1 MTNIV
6 LHLSETAP
14 ITINALAKA
23 TELSPTQLTL
33 ELVELGGR
41 VLVKDGGIV
50 LAPPVVKE
58 VKVRKSNGPRG
69 QMAKVVA
76 RLDAARTALLGLVGA
91 GPTTTVNAVLI
102 AVGDAAK
109 YGDILFVAR
118 EEMAKGTIVET
129 KQGRKNI
136 WALAEAAE

>member
-69 QMAKVVA
+69 QMAK
-76 RLDAARTALLGLVGA
+76 
-91 GPTTTVNAVLI
+91 
-102 AVGDAAK
+102 
-109 YGDILFVAR
+109 
-118 EEMAKGTIVET
+118 GTITET

-136 WALAEAAE
+136 WALAEATE

>member
-41 VLVKDGGIV
+41 VIVKDGGIV

-76 RLDAARTALLGLVGA
+76 RLEAARTALLGLVGA
-91 GPTTTVNAVLI
+91 GPTTVNAVLI

-129 KQGRKNI
+129 KQGRKNV

>member
-41 VLVKDGGIV
+41 VIVKDGGIV

-76 RLDAARTALLGLVGA
+76 RLDAARGVLLGLVGA
-91 GPTTTVNAVLI
+91 GPTTVNAVLI

>member
-76 RLDAARTALLGLVGA
+76 RLEAARTALLGLVGA
-91 GPTTTVNAVLI
+91 GPTTVNAVLI

-129 KQGRKNI
+129 KQGRKNV

>member
-33 ELVELGGR
+33 ELGELGGR
-41 VLVKDGGIV
+41 VIVKDGGIV
-50 LAPPVVKE
+50 LAPPVVKP

-76 RLDAARTALLGLVGA
+76 RLEAARGVLLGLVGA
-91 GPTTTVNAVLI
+91 GPTTVNAVLI

-129 KQGRKNI
+129 KQGRKNV

>member
-41 VLVKDGGIV
+41 VIVKDGGIV

-76 RLDAARTALLGLVGA
+76 RLEAARTALLGLVGA
-91 GPTTTVNAVLI
+91 GPTTVNAVLI

-118 EEMAKGTIVET
+118 EEMAKGTITET

>member
-41 VLVKDGGIV
+41 VIVKDGGIV

-76 RLDAARTALLGLVGA
+76 RLEAARGVLLGLVGA
-91 GPTTTVNAVLI
+91 GPTTVNAVLI

-136 WALAEAAE
+136 WALTEAAE

>member
-76 RLDAARTALLGLVGA
+76 RLEAARGVLLGLVGA
-91 GPTTTVNAVLI
+91 GPTTVNAVLI
-102 AVGDAAK
+102 AVGEAAK

>member
-1 MTNIV
+1 MTNIA

-41 VLVKDGGIV
+41 VIVKDGGIV

-76 RLDAARTALLGLVGA
+76 RLEAARGVLLGLVGA
-91 GPTTTVNAVLI
+91 GPTTVNAVLI

-129 KQGRKNI
+129 KQGRKNV

>member
-76 RLDAARTALLGLVGA
+76 RLEAARTALLGLVGA
-91 GPTTTVNAVLI
+91 GPTTVNAVLI

>member
-1 MTNIV
+1 M
-6 LHLSETAP
+6 
-14 ITINALAKA
+14 
-23 TELSPTQLTL
+23 TL

-41 VLVKDGGIV
+41 VIVKDGGIV

-76 RLDAARTALLGLVGA
+76 RLEAARGVLLGLVGA
-91 GPTTTVNAVLI
+91 GPTTVNAVLI

-129 KQGRKNI
+129 KQGRKNV

>member
-41 VLVKDGGIV
+41 VIVKDGGIV
-50 LAPPVVKE
+50 LAPPVIKE

-76 RLDAARTALLGLVGA
+76 RLEAARGVLLGLVGA
-91 GPTTTVNAVLI
+91 GPTTVNAVLI

>member
-1 MTNIV
+1 MFSQGRNPPAFQ
-6 LHLSETAP
+6 SRQSK
-14 ITINALAKA
+14 AKA

-41 VLVKDGGIV
+41 VIVKDGGIV

-76 RLDAARTALLGLVGA
+76 RLEAARGVLLGLVGA
-91 GPTTTVNAVLI
+91 GPTTVNAVLI

-129 KQGRKNI
+129 KQGRKNV

>member
-76 RLDAARTALLGLVGA
+76 RLDAARGVLLGLVGA
-91 GPTTTVNAVLI
+91 GPTTVNAVLI

-129 KQGRKNI
+129 KQGRKNV

>member
-6 LHLSETAP
+6 LHLSETTP

-76 RLDAARTALLGLVGA
+76 RLEAARGVLLGLVGA
-91 GPTTTVNAVLI
+91 GPTTVNAVLI
-102 AVGDAAK
+102 AVGEAAK

>member
-41 VLVKDGGIV
+41 VIVKDGGIV

-76 RLDAARTALLGLVGA
+76 RLEAARGVLLGLVGA
-91 GPTTTVNAVLI
+91 GPTTVNAVLI

-129 KQGRKNI
+129 KQGRKNV

>member
-41 VLVKDGGIV
+41 VIVKDGGIV

-76 RLDAARTALLGLVGA
+76 RLEAARGVLLGLVGA
-91 GPTTTVNAVLI
+91 GPTTVNAVLI

>member
-41 VLVKDGGIV
+41 VIVKDGGIV

-76 RLDAARTALLGLVGA
+76 RLDAARGVLLGLVGA
-91 GPTTTVNAVLI
+91 GPTTVNAVLI

-129 KQGRKNI
+129 KQGRKNV

>member
-41 VLVKDGGIV
+41 VIVKDGGIV

-76 RLDAARTALLGLVGA
+76 RLDAARGVLLGLVGA
-91 GPTTTVNAVLI
+91 GPTTVNAVLI

-136 WALAEAAE
+136 WALTEAAE

>member
-41 VLVKDGGIV
+41 VIVKDGGIV

-76 RLDAARTALLGLVGA
+76 RLEAARTALLGLVGA
-91 GPTTTVNAVLI
+91 GPTTVNAVLI